1 MQAQKVGR
9 ASDIAVAGQLS
20 GLRHVG
26 RTMAFEAA
34 LEKKI
39 EALTPAQVQVALQKH
54 IDPKKLVIVSAGD
67 FEAKAEAVQ

>member
-1 MQAQKVGR
+1 
-9 ASDIAVAGQLS
+9 
-20 GLRHVG
+20 
-26 RTMAFEAA
+26 MAFEAE

-39 EALTPAQVQVALQKH
+39 ESLTPAQVQAALQKH